1 MAANVEMMF
10 SVRETPWH
18 GLGKIIEEAP
28 TSDEAIKIAGLDWNV
43 IQKPV
48 YSSTGII
55 PGYKANFRETD
66 EMFLGL
72 VTDRYKVVQNREA
85 FEFTDSLLGEGVRYE
100 TAGSLASGK
109 RVWMLAKM
117 ETATITDE
125 KVDPYLVFT
134 NSHDGTGAIRVAITP
149 VRVVC
154 QNTLNLAMKRASRHW
169 SAVHTGD
176 MQSKLIEAKNTLL
189 NAKEYM
195 DALEEEFGELKL
207 ISLADA
213 KLDDYIEMLLPI
225 DEAKDSIRKI
235 NNVKDMRAELR
246 YRYFNAPDLQPI
258 EKSAYRFINA
268 VSDFATHTEP
278 KRRTQNFK
286 ENLFMK
292 TVDGNALIDKA
303 YAISLAMAA

>member
-1 MAANVEMMF
+1 MHNVEMMF

-18 GLGKIIEEAP
+18 GLGQIIADAP
-28 TSDEAIKIAGLDWNV
+28 TSKDAIILAGLDWNV

-48 YSSTGII
+48 YTSTGII
-55 PGYKANFRETD
+55 PGYKANIRDID
-66 EMFLGL
+66 ERFLGL
-72 VTDRYKVVQNREA
+72 VTDRYRIVQNREA
-85 FEFTDSLLGEGVRYE
+85 FEFTEALLGEGVKYE

-134 NSHDGTGAIRVAITP
+134 NCHDGTGAIRVAITP

-154 QNTLNLAMKRASRHW
+154 QNTLNLAMKKASRHW
-169 SAVHTGD
+169 SAVHTGN
-176 MQSKLIEAKNTLL
+176 MESKLEEARNTLL
-189 NAKEYM
+189 NAHEYM
-195 DALEEEFGELKL
+195 DVLEEEFGELKL
-207 ISLADA
+207 KKLTDD
-213 KLDDYIEMLLPI
+213 KLDEYIEMLLPM
-225 DEAKDSIRKI
+225 DELNDSPRKV
-235 NNVKDMRAELR
+235 NNIKDMRAELR

-278 KRRTQNFK
+278 KRRTKNFQ

-292 TVDGNALIDKA
+292 TIDGNALIDKA
-303 YAISLAMAA
+303 YEIGLSMVA